1 LLTPDIGELIF
12 ANEPAAIIRERARAN
27 GMRSLRDDAM
37 RKAEAGISS
46 VEEVIRLT
54 LMDSE

>member
-1 LLTPDIGELIF
+1 
-12 ANEPAAIIRERARAN
+12 
-27 GMRSLRDDAM
+27 MRSLRDDAM